1 MVLCR
6 LFPESNR
13 IYDSTKTF
21 GNIVTFRDL
30 EQATIDA
37 IKCFGDDNTKNIVL
51 EKSYQEYMNG
61 FKDIVTGEARR
72 GYVEVVSELKSRFA
86 DVDEITTEKKKKNL

>member
-1 MVLCR
+1 M
-6 LFPESNR
+6 
-13 IYDSTKTF
+13 
-21 GNIVTFRDL
+21 

-72 GYVEVVSELKSRFA
+72 GYVDVVQELKSRFA
-86 DVDEITTEKKKKNL
+86 DVDEITTEKEKKEFVKLILKDRKYSTKL